1 MSKKKKPP
9 QEKKKPA
16 PPPAKAALE
25 PKKKPPPPP
34 SEPEAEIAELE
45 AAAPTKGAADAHIMP
60 VVGIGASAGGLDAFK
75 KFFQAMPSNS
85 GMAFVLIPH
94 LDPTHESLMVELLRK
109 YTPMP
114 VQEAGEGMAVEANN
128 VYIIPPNK
136 YLTISKGVLRLTGP
150 VERARSSTSID
161 FFLRSLAEDLEEK
174 AICIIMSG
182 TGAHGALGLKAV
194 KAYGGMA
201 MVQDP
206 HTAEYSRMPESAIAT
221 DLADYVLPVEDMPA
235 ALTKYVQHF
244 YVNGG

>member
-1 MSKKKKPP
+1 KKKKKSEARKQGPP
-9 QEKKKPA
+9 AGADSSGGAKKKAQPA
-16 PPPAKAALE
+16 PVESKAAQPL
-25 PKKKPPPPP
+25 PPD
-34 SEPEAEIAELE
+34 SEEAKD
-45 AAAPTKGAADAHIMP
+45 AAQRHMMP

-75 KFFQAMPSNS
+75 QFFSAMPSDS

-114 VQEAGEGMAVEANN
+114 VEEAGEGMAVEANH

-150 VERARSSTSID
+150 VERARPSTSLD
-161 FFLRSLAEDLEEK
+161 FFLPSLAEDLEEK

-206 HTAEYSRMPESAIAT
+206 HTAEYSRMPESA
-221 DLADYVLPVEDMPA
+221 LPPIWPIMSCPSR
-235 ALTKYVQHF
+235 TCPPP
-244 YVNGG
+244 